1 MANTSKFSISI
12 ITLFQGYDVI
22 PLSSLQLVAPIN
34 ILFPFIVS
42 TIASIANTVG
52 LTTHPLK
59 GIWVIFTVGLL
70 GMKLAWIFA
79 YSVLHD
85 KQFSLLRDKCP
96 CVNSLLFDGECI
108 KRLKETA
115 HLFAWVAVP
124 FYIHTWNEWV
134 NQFLHTLVHICFF

>member
-70 GMKLAWIFA
+70 GMKLA
-79 YSVLHD
+79 
-85 KQFSLLRDKCP
+85 
-96 CVNSLLFDGECI
+96 
-108 KRLKETA
+108 
-115 HLFAWVAVP
+115 
-124 FYIHTWNEWV
+124 
-134 NQFLHTLVHICFF
+134 